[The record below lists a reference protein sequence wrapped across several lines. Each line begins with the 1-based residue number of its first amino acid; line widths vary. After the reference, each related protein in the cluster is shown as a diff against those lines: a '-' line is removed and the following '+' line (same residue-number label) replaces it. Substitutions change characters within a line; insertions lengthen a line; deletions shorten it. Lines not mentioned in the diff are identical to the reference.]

1 MPREYKVEIIAGSK
15 VISYEENGYL
25 ISFNENP
32 DNSEYQQYLA
42 SLDETSPK

>member
-1 MPREYKVEIIAGSK
+1 MTREYKVEVISGSK
-15 VISYEENGYL
+15 IISYEENGFL

-42 SLDETSPK
+42 SLNETNKL

>member
-1 MPREYKVEIIAGSK
+1 MTREYKVEVISGTT
-15 VISYEENGYL
+15 VISYEENGFL

>member
-1 MPREYKVEIIAGSK
+1 MTRKYKVEVISGSK
-15 VISYEENGYL
+15 IISYEENGFL

-42 SLDETSPK
+42 SLNETNEL

>member
-1 MPREYKVEIIAGSK
+1 MTRKYKVEVISGSK
-15 VISYEENGYL
+15 IISYEENGFL

-42 SLDETSPK
+42 SLNETNKL